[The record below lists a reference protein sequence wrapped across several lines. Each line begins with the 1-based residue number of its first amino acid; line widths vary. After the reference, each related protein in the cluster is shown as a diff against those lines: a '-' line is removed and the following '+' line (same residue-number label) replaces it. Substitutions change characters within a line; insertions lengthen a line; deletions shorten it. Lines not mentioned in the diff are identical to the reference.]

1 MIKPINLILQR
12 NTAALLHTK
21 RWCADLSATAKTTVK
36 LAKILVLGTAV
47 SLGIGGCSKDGG
59 GFGKNRVLFE
69 GNYYPTSLK
78 STRRN
83 RQTIAVKI
91 GRADQG
97 VSGALQAAKLAST
110 RHCILYYGTSDVL
123 WDQPMDEESLT
134 ASLSNGTLALTGKC
148 DY

>member
-12 NTAALLHTK
+12 NTAALLHTQQ
-21 RWCADLSATAKTTVK
+21 WCADLSATAKTTVK

-59 GFGKNRVLFE
+59 GFGKNRVLFD

-78 STRRN
+78 STRRT
-83 RQTIAVKI
+83 RQTIAVKV

-123 WDQPMDEESLT
+123 WDQPVDEESLT

>member
-21 RWCADLSATAKTTVK
+21 QWCADLSATAKTTVK

-59 GFGKNRVLFE
+59 GFGKNRVLFD

-78 STRRN
+78 STRRT
-83 RQTIAVKI
+83 RQTIGVKV

-123 WDQPMDEESLT
+123 WDQPLDEDSLT
-134 ASLSNGTLALTGKC
+134 ASLSAGTLTLTGKC

>member
-21 RWCADLSATAKTTVK
+21 QWCADLSATAKTTVK

-59 GFGKNRVLFE
+59 GFGKNRALFD

-83 RQTIAVKI
+83 RQTIAVKV

-123 WDQPMDEESLT
+123 WDQPVD
-134 ASLSNGTLALTGKC
+134 
-148 DY
+148 

>member
-12 NTAALLHTK
+12 NTAALLHTMQ
-21 RWCADLSATAKTTVK
+21 WCADLSATAKTAGK

-59 GFGKNRVLFE
+59 GFGKNRVLFD

-78 STRRN
+78 STRRT
-83 RQTIAVKI
+83 RQTIAVKV

-97 VSGALQAAKLAST
+97 VSGALQA
-110 RHCILYYGTSDVL
+110 
-123 WDQPMDEESLT
+123 
-134 ASLSNGTLALTGKC
+134 
-148 DY
+148 

>member
-59 GFGKNRVLFE
+59 GFGKNRVLFD

-78 STRRN
+78 STRRT
-83 RQTIAVKI
+83 RQTIGVKV

-123 WDQPMDEESLT
+123 WDQPLDEDSLT
-134 ASLSNGTLALTGKC
+134 ASLSAGTLTLTGKC

>member
-21 RWCADLSATAKTTVK
+21 RWCADLFATAKTTVK

-59 GFGKNRVLFE
+59 GFGKNRVLFD

-83 RQTIAVKI
+83 RQTIAVKV

-134 ASLSNGTLALTGKC
+134 ASLSNGTLVLTGKC
-148 DY
+148 EY

>member
-21 RWCADLSATAKTTVK
+21 QWCADLSATAKTTVK

-59 GFGKNRVLFE
+59 GFGKNRVLFD

-83 RQTIAVKI
+83 RQTIAVKV

-123 WDQPMDEESLT
+123 WDQPVD
-134 ASLSNGTLALTGKC
+134 
-148 DY
+148 

>member
-21 RWCADLSATAKTTVK
+21 QWCADLSATAKTTGK

-59 GFGKNRVLFE
+59 GFGKNRVLFD

-83 RQTIAVKI
+83 RQTIAVKV

-123 WDQPMDEESLT
+123 WDQPVDEESLT
-134 ASLSNGTLALTGKC
+134 ASLSTGALAPSGKC

>member
-12 NTAALLHTK
+12 NTAALLHTMQ
-21 RWCADLSATAKTTVK
+21 WCADLSATAKTTGK

-59 GFGKNRVLFE
+59 GFGKNRVLFD

-78 STRRN
+78 STRRT
-83 RQTIAVKI
+83 RQTIAVKV

-110 RHCILYYGTSDVL
+110 RHCIL
-123 WDQPMDEESLT
+123 
-134 ASLSNGTLALTGKC
+134 
-148 DY
+148 

>member
-21 RWCADLSATAKTTVK
+21 QWFADLSTTAETTVK
-36 LAKILVLGTAV
+36 LTKILVLGTAV

-59 GFGKNRVLFE
+59 GFGKNRVLFD

-78 STRRN
+78 STRRT
-83 RQTIAVKI
+83 RQTIAVKV

-123 WDQPMDEESLT
+123 WDQPVDEESLT

>member
-1 MIKPINLILQR
+1 MIKPINLILQQ

-21 RWCADLSATAKTTVK
+21 LWCADLSATAKTTGK

-47 SLGIGGCSKDGG
+47 SLSIGGCSKDGG
-59 GFGKNRVLFE
+59 GFGKNRILFD

-78 STRRN
+78 STRRT
-83 RQTIAVKI
+83 RHTIAVKV

-97 VSGALQAAKLAST
+97 VSGALQAARLAST
-110 RHCILYYGTSDVL
+110 KHCILYYGTSDVL
-123 WDQPMDEESLT
+123 WDQPLDEESLT
-134 ASLSNGTLALTGKC
+134 ASLSNGILALAGKC

>member
-12 NTAALLHTK
+12 NTAALLHTMQ
-21 RWCADLSATAKTTVK
+21 WCADLSATAKTAGK

-59 GFGKNRVLFE
+59 GFGKNRVLFD
-69 GNYYPTSLK
+69 GNYYPTSL
-78 STRRN
+78 N
-83 RQTIAVKI
+83 RQTIAVKV

-123 WDQPMDEESLT
+123 WDQPVDEESLT

>member
-59 GFGKNRVLFE
+59 GFGKNRVLFD

-78 STRRN
+78 STRRT
-83 RQTIAVKI
+83 RQTIAVKV

-97 VSGALQAAKLAST
+97 ISGALQAARLAST
-110 RHCILYYGTSDVL
+110 KHCILYYGTSDVL
-123 WDQPMDEESLT
+123 WDQPLDEESLT

>member
-21 RWCADLSATAKTTVK
+21 QWCADLSATAKTTVK

-59 GFGKNRVLFE
+59 GFGKNRVLFD

-83 RQTIAVKI
+83 RQTIAVKV

-123 WDQPMDEESLT
+123 WDQPVDEESLT
-134 ASLSNGTLALTGKC
+134 CLLYTSPSPR
-148 DY
+148 DS

>member
-59 GFGKNRVLFE
+59 GFGKNRVLFD

-78 STRRN
+78 STRRT
-83 RQTIAVKI
+83 RQTIGVKV

-123 WDQPMDEESLT
+123 
-134 ASLSNGTLALTGKC
+134 
-148 DY
+148 

>member
-21 RWCADLSATAKTTVK
+21 QWCADLSATAKTTGK

-59 GFGKNRVLFE
+59 GFGKNRVLFD

-78 STRRN
+78 STRRT
-83 RQTIAVKI
+83 RQTIGVKV

-123 WDQPMDEESLT
+123 WDQPVDEESLT

>member
-21 RWCADLSATAKTTVK
+21 QWCADLSATAKTTVK

-59 GFGKNRVLFE
+59 GFGKNQVLFD
-69 GNYYPTSLK
+69 GNYYPASLK

-83 RQTIAVKI
+83 RQTIVVKV

-123 WDQPMDEESLT
+123 WDQPVDEESLT